1 MDKAIV
7 ITTINSPKEEIFKF
21 ANVKDWKL
29 ICVGDLKTPKN
40 WSVPNVDYISPEMHD
55 KLFPTFSKFFPWS
68 MYARK
73 NLGYLYAIRNG
84 AKIIGESD
92 DDMFPDKNYP
102 PDVSLEKSLPVLSRK
117 KFINV
122 YKYFL
127 KNGKNNHVWVRGFP
141 LEYIRD
147 QEGITQKKEKV
158 VAPMQNSVQDKN
170 SDFDAVYRFIY
181 NDWLELKKDV
191 EFALD
196 RGSYAPMNTQN
207 TFTHPMAYPLLYLP
221 ATPGFHV
228 EDIIR
233 GYIAQRILWEM
244 GARVVFTYPT
254 GFTSHRNPHNYL
266 DDFRL
271 EVPLFLNTNKLADML
286 DSISL
291 TKDPLDS
298 LLKVYRVLVKNG
310 FFPKEELLMVTAW
323 VCEIEDLL
331 KNYSSNILKIGVSN
345 FGNGTKKA
353 SKSVVF
359 NEE

>member
-1 MDKAIV
+1 MDKVII
-7 ITTINSPKEEIFKF
+7 ITTINPPKEEIFKF
-21 ANVKDWKL
+21 AKIPGWKL
-29 ICVGDLKTPKN
+29 ICVGDTKTPED
-40 WSVPNVDYISPEMHD
+40 WVVENVDYLSPKDQD
-55 KLFPTFSKFFPWS
+55 KLFPTFSKFFPWR

-73 NLGYLYAIRNG
+73 NLGYLYAIKNG
-84 AKIIGESD
+84 AKLIGETD

-102 PDVSLEKSLPVLSRK
+102 PQVDLEKSVTVLSGK

-127 KNGKNNHVWVRGFP
+127 KNNKSNHVWVRGFP

-147 QEGITQKKEKV
+147 QEGIKKKKEKII
-158 VAPMQNSVQDKN
+158 APMQNSVQDKD
-170 SDFDAVYRFIY
+170 SDFDAVYRFLY
-181 NDWLELKKDV
+181 NDWLELKKQG

-196 RGSYAPMNTQN
+196 RGCYAPMNTQN

-221 ATPGFHV
+221 ATSGFHV

-244 GARVVFTYPT
+244 GARVVFTHPT
-254 GFTSHRNPHNYL
+254 AYTSQRNPHNYL
-266 DDFRL
+266 DDFKL
-271 EVPLFLNTNKLADML
+271 EVPLFLNTKKLADML

-291 TKDPLDS
+291 SKDPLDS

-310 FFPKEELLMVTAW
+310 FFPKEELPIVTAW

-331 KNYSSNILKIGVSN
+331 
-345 FGNGTKKA
+345 
-353 SKSVVF
+353 SKQ
-359 NEE
+359 